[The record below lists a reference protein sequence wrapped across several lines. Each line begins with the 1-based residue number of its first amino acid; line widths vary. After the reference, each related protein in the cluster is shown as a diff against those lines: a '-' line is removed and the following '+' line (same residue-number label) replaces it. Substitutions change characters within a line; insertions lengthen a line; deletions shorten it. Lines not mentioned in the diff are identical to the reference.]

1 MKEFIF
7 ISGNQHKADYLAKWL
22 GQPIAHQ
29 KVDLPELQSL
39 DAQEIITA
47 KAQAAYEIIKKPVL
61 VEDVSLT
68 FTAMGRLPGPFIK
81 WFLEEIGPAGLV
93 KIADSLPHRQ
103 AVAGILFTYY
113 DGKDMRLFEATT
125 EGTVSD
131 EPRGL
136 NAFGAKGWNP
146 IFIPKGSTKTFAEM
160 TDDEVRPFSQRA
172 KAIEKLRLF
181 LEEG

>member
-1 MKEFIF
+1 MKDFVF
-7 ISGNQHKADYLAKWL
+7 ISGNQHKADYLTKWL
-22 GQPIAHQ
+22 GHPIVHQ

-47 KAQAAYEIIKKPVL
+47 KAQAAYEIINKPVL

-68 FTAMGRLPGPFIK
+68 FTAMGRLPGTFIK

-93 KIADSLPHRQ
+93 KIADGLAHRQ
-103 AVAGILFTYY
+103 AVAGILFAYY
-113 DGKDMRLFEATT
+113 DGKDMRLFGATT
-125 EGTVSD
+125 EGTVSH

-136 NAFGAKGWNP
+136 NAFGPKGWNP

-172 KAIEKLRLF
+172 KAIEKLRTF
-181 LEEG
+181 FNEA